1 VADHSKGLGRFE
13 KQRQL
18 SGFKSPILLLTMAT
32 LPILSYPDPRLH
44 TVAKPVAQIDAR
56 IAKLAAD
63 MLETM
68 YAAKGVG
75 LAATQVNVHERL
87 IVIDVSEER
96 NTPMV
101 LINPEVVWQSAE
113 RCKDEEG
120 CLSVPEYR
128 DDVERAVQI
137 HVKALDLQGQEQL
150 IKAEGLLSVCI
161 QHEMDHLKGKV
172 FVQYLSSLKQSRVR
186 SKLLKAQREEKAAA
200 RSV

>member
-1 VADHSKGLGRFE
+1 
-13 KQRQL
+13 
-18 SGFKSPILLLTMAT
+18 MAT

-44 TVAKPVAQIDAR
+44 TVAKPVAQVDAR
-56 IAKLAAD
+56 IAQLAAD

-75 LAATQVNVHERL
+75 LAATQVNVHERV
-87 IVIDVSEER
+87 IVMDVSEAR

-120 CLSVPEYR
+120 CLSVPDYR

-172 FVQYLSSLKQSRVR
+172 FVQYLSSLKQNRVR
-186 SKLLKAQREEKAAA
+186 SKLIKAQREEKAAA
-200 RSV
+200 RAG

>member
-1 VADHSKGLGRFE
+1 
-13 KQRQL
+13 
-18 SGFKSPILLLTMAT
+18 MAT

-44 TVAKPVAQIDAR
+44 TVAKPVAQVDAR
-56 IAKLAAD
+56 IAQLAAD

-75 LAATQVNVHERL
+75 LAATQVNVHERV
-87 IVIDVSEER
+87 IVMDVSEER

-120 CLSVPEYR
+120 CLSVPDYR

-150 IKAEGLLSVCI
+150 IKADGLLSVCI

-172 FVQYLSSLKQSRVR
+172 FVQYLSSLKQNRVR
-186 SKLLKAQREEKAAA
+186 SKLIQAQREEKAAA
-200 RSV
+200 RAG